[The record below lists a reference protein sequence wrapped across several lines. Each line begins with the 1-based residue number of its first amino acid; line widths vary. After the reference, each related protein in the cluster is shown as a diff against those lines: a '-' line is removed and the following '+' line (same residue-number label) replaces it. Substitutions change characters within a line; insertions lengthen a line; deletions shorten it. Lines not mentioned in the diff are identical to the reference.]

1 MKKTLRIGHI
11 DLSFHAA
18 SAALVCTVFEK
29 YGWQVEMTASP
40 HEEMFKRYGK
50 GEVDMLVSAWLPAS
64 HEMYLAPF
72 LDKTVKLATLYHPYC
87 IWGVPDYI
95 PEEDVSSIDDLLKP
109 EVLPRMVKRIQGINP
124 GAGISRFSR
133 AIMEEYGL
141 GNMGYHFQNGSE
153 EECYGTFERGISEKR
168 WFVIPLWHPQFLHHR
183 YVIRALLEP
192 KGLLGG
198 QDEAT
203 LIASQSVVNSFEPE
217 LLAELRSL
225 SPGNAAISELDYQIC
240 RKGMTPRQAV
250 QLWSLPSPVDKK
262 GF

>member
-64 HEMYLAPF
+64 HDVYLAPYQ
-72 LDKTVKLATLYHPYC
+72 DNTVKLTVLYHPYC
-87 IWGVPDYI
+87 IWGVPDYV
-95 PEEDVSSIDDLLKP
+95 PVSDVASVKDLLRP
-109 EVLPRMVKRIQGINP
+109 DVLLKMEKRILGINP

-133 AIMEEYGL
+133 TMIEEYQL
-141 GNMGYHFQNGSE
+141 THSGYYFENGSE
-153 EECYGTFERGISEKR
+153 AACYSNFEQAVSDQR
-168 WFVIPLWHPQFLHHR
+168 WIVVPLWHPQFLHHR
-183 YVIRALLEP
+183 YTIRALEEP

-203 LIASQSVVNSFEPE
+203 LIVSRSVIGDFEPP
-217 LLAELRSL
+217 LLAELKAL
-225 SPGNAAISELDYQIC
+225 SPGNDAISELDYLIC
-240 RKGMTPRQAV
+240 RENKTPRQAV
-250 QLWSLPSPVDKK
+250 ESWYQRHSRI
-262 GF
+262 